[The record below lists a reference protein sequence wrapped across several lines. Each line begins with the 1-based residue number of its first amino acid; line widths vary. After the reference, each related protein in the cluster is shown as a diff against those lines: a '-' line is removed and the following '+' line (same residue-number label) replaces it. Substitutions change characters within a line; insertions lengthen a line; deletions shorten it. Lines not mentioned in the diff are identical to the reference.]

1 MTSVSTKSD
10 PLAHDPLQR
19 DAHRVG
25 GVCARSD
32 LGQLGERLVV
42 VSVDKGQLHPGGV
55 AQLGRE
61 SHRDVQP
68 GVGWPP
74 QSGSAASPL
83 LGAWRFLRLRQM
95 IK

>member
-42 VSVDKGQLHPGGV
+42 VSVDKGQLHPGVSRSLV
-55 AQLGRE
+55 ASRT
-61 SHRDVQP
+61 
-68 GVGWPP
+68 
-74 QSGSAASPL
+74 ATCSP
-83 LGAWRFLRLRQM
+83 A
-95 IK
+95 